1 MSKLFQEELSKQD
14 KFGLICFLCV
24 IVFLF
29 PYILLQNIIEHVWID
44 KQANI
49 KVQDPKNLKQGCL
62 YFVGYKNTKY
72 SKNLNHYYIHQDKLF
87 FSDANNTKGYFTHPV
102 PIDEKYRKFY
112 NDVDS
117 YKGTKCY
124 KVIYLHL
131 DYWIAE
137 KTYIYDY
144 LGMEDF

>member
-87 FSDANNTKGYFTHPV
+87 FLVMLIIQRGILLTLFLLMKNIANFIMMLILIKGQ
-102 PIDEKYRKFY
+102 
-112 NDVDS
+112 N
-117 YKGTKCY
+117 
-124 KVIYLHL
+124 VI
-131 DYWIAE
+131 
-137 KTYIYDY
+137 K
-144 LGMEDF
+144 